1 MALCCGDDE
10 DGICGL
16 RRGLAA
22 LEGYIFLVVLRTK
35 APAAKIQLVLQ
46 AGGVEARLLLLT

>member
-46 AGGVEARLLLLT
+46 TGGVEARLLLLT